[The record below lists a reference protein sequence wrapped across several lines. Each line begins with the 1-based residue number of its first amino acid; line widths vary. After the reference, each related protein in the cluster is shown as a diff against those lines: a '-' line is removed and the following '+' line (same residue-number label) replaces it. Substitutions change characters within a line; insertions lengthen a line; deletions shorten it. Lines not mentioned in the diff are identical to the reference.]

1 MNAKILLLALT
12 VAAFSSCTTAYK
24 SGQTPDDVYY
34 SPIKVVEENNNNDQQ
49 QDQAQNNRQTA
60 EDRQIRWGIR
70 DRRWRDWNDDYD
82 YSYHNSPYGY
92 CSCSC
97 NNSGYY
103 YNPYYSPWP
112 VYNPKVNP
120 VMVNSTP
127 RMINLGGYNG
137 YNNAVNSNPKSG
149 GNTNWASPGKQYNNS
164 NNQTGFGRVVRQI
177 FSPGSATN
185 NTGSNNNSSSGN
197 NTRTYSP
204 SSSSSSSS
212 GSSSSGQPV
221 TRPGRN

>member
-1 MNAKILLLALT
+1 
-12 VAAFSSCTTAYK
+12 
-24 SGQTPDDVYY
+24 
-34 SPIKVVEENNNNDQQ
+34 
-49 QDQAQNNRQTA
+49 
-60 EDRQIRWGIR
+60 
-70 DRRWRDWNDDYD
+70 
-82 YSYHNSPYGY
+82 
-92 CSCSC
+92 
-97 NNSGYY
+97 
-103 YNPYYSPWP
+103 
-112 VYNPKVNP
+112 
-120 VMVNSTP
+120 
-127 RMINLGGYNG
+127 MINLGGYNG